1 VDLRLWQTDT
11 FNFLSSKAE
20 LVEAMMDPSRIFNM
34 DETSV
39 EVRIIY
45 FNPTFKDKS
54 FQIGSKGQRVY
65 TENGI
70 QALFS
75 ISSGSRD
82 HITACYVVVADGSMV
97 PPRCIFKGVRNVA
110 LTHLKD
116 LPKDG
121 LSGTII
127 FNF

>member
-1 VDLRLWQTDT
+1 
-11 FNFLSSKAE
+11 
-20 LVEAMMDPSRIFNM
+20 MDPSRIFNM

-45 FNPTFKDKS
+45 CHPKFS
-54 FQIGSKGQRVY
+54 ERYFQIGSKSQRVY
-65 TENGI
+65 TERGTKV
-70 QALFS
+70 LFS

-82 HITACYVVVADGSMV
+82 HITACYVVGADGSMA

-116 LPKDG
+116 LLKDD
-121 LSGTII
+121 LSGTTNVNIAV
-127 FNF
+127 